1 MVLRAAEWVT
11 YSSTGHVQLFEERH
25 GFIVYQAARQLDWEY
40 GVWNHKGHGDCEL
53 LVFALLNHVPDD
65 GAMHGDMAMCVRSEV
80 LVDRE
85 ADFFGKIES
94 EKLSTTSMIAGFLR
108 ALSRRFRSLHRDSV
122 LLPNRG

>member
-1 MVLRAAEWVT
+1 MVICAAEQVT

-80 LVDRE
+80 LADPE
-85 ADFFGKIES
+85 ADFSGKIES
-94 EKLSTTSMIAGFLR
+94 EKLSTSMIAGFPR
-108 ALSRRFRSLHRDSV
+108 ALSRRIRSLHRDSV
-122 LLPNRG
+122 FLPNRG